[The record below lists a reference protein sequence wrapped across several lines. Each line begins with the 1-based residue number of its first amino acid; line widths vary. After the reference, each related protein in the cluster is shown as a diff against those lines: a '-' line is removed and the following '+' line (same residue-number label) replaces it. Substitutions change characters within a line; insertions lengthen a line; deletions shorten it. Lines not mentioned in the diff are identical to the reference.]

1 MPPAPEGPRLA
12 RIQAP
17 VDPDAAAGGPAWYG
31 RLIGFTERNA
41 RAVTIASVVLIA
53 LSAAVLI
60 HHLLRSGQ
68 TRRAYEELGR
78 AEDASLPAAD
88 RIARLSEL
96 RDRYRGTGA
105 EPDILYRLA
114 NAYQAEERWDEAESV
129 YDEIVTR
136 HPDRLVA
143 GPARDA
149 KARCRRNADFQEKSL
164 PAKLAELKAKGYS
177 TKAPTPPPGA
187 VEGAGA
193 SAAPASPTSEA
204 APASAT
210 APTIAPASPTA
221 PK

>member
-12 RIQAP
+12 RLHAP
-17 VDPDAAAGGPAWYG
+17 VDPAAAAGGPGWYV
-31 RLIGFTERNA
+31 RLIGFSERNA
-41 RAVTIASVVLIA
+41 RAVTLASVALIA

-68 TRRAYEELGR
+68 TRRAFEELGR

-88 RIARLSEL
+88 RIARLAEL

-129 YDEIVTR
+129 YDEIVVR
-136 HPDRLVA
+136 HPDHIA
-143 GPARDA
+143 AAPARDA
-149 KARCRRNADFQEKSL
+149 KARCRRNADFQEKTL

-177 TKAPTPPPGA
+177 TKPPAPAPPAPP
-187 VEGAGA
+187 EPA
-193 SAAPASPTSEA
+193 SSAPASPTSEA
-204 APASAT
+204 APASAP
-210 APTIAPASPTA
+210 APSAAPASPTS